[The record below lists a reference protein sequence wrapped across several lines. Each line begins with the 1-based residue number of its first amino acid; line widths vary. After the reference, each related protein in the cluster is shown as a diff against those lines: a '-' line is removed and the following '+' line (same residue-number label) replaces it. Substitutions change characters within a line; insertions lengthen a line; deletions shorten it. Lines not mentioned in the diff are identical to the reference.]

1 MTDLLALLSFGDTGW
16 GDEIARGV
24 LVTASLALATVPFGL
39 VLGLLLALA
48 KRGEDRALALSA
60 DIYTTLFRGLPEL
73 LTLFLV
79 YYGGQNILNSLTDA
93 LGYGQLALSSFASG
107 MFALGLVFA
116 AYSSEVFLSAF
127 RAIPEGQW
135 EAGRALGLRG
145 SAIFRRVIFPQLLR
159 ISLPGLSNVWL
170 NLLKDT
176 ALVSVIGLS
185 DILRETQVAARVTRE
200 AFFFF
205 GLACVLY
212 LVLTLLSVAVLR
224 RVELWTRRGEVVR

>member
-1 MTDLLALLSFGDTGW
+1 MTDLLVLLSFGNTGW

-107 MFALGLVFA
+107 MFALGLV
-116 AYSSEVFLSAF
+116 
-127 RAIPEGQW
+127 
-135 EAGRALGLRG
+135 
-145 SAIFRRVIFPQLLR
+145 
-159 ISLPGLSNVWL
+159 
-170 NLLKDT
+170 
-176 ALVSVIGLS
+176 
-185 DILRETQVAARVTRE
+185 
-200 AFFFF
+200 
-205 GLACVLY
+205 
-212 LVLTLLSVAVLR
+212 
-224 RVELWTRRGEVVR
+224 